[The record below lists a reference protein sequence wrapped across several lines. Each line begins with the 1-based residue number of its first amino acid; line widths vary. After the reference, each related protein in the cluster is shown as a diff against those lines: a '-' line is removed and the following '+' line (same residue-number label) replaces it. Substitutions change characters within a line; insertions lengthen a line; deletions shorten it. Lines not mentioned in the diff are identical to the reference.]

1 MHPPL
6 ATAILLMLMLSIT
19 CLHQPAQAGLAPSL
33 KPHQQ
38 PGVGKHLDPDE
49 VVRFT
54 KSLYK
59 DLGNS
64 WNNATAVA
72 DKYRDKFL
80 ALNATTE
87 GQITQTLGTLFE
99 IRMLDLQA
107 SVRHARRMREVVA
120 AFTEKPSIGASI

>member
-1 MHPPL
+1 MHPSL
-6 ATAILLMLMLSIT
+6 VTAILLMVLSIT

-87 GQITQTLGTLFE
+87 GQITQTLATLFE

-120 AFTEKPSIGASI
+120 AFTEKPPIEVSI

>member
-6 ATAILLMLMLSIT
+6 ISAILLMMLSIT

-107 SVRHARRMREVVA
+107 SVRHARRMREVVS
-120 AFTEKPSIGASI
+120 AFTEKPPTEVSI

>member
-1 MHPPL
+1 MHSPL
-6 ATAILLMLMLSIT
+6 ITAILLMMLSVT
-19 CLHQPAQAGLAPSL
+19 CLNQPAHAGLAPSL

-38 PGVGKHLDPDE
+38 PGPAKHLDPDE

-54 KSLYK
+54 KSLYR

-80 ALNATTE
+80 TLNATTE

-107 SVRHARRMREVVA
+107 SVRHARRMREVIGSFV
-120 AFTEKPSIGASI
+120 EKPAVDARE

>member
-1 MHPPL
+1 MHSPL
-6 ATAILLMLMLSIT
+6 ITAILLMLSLT
-19 CLHQPAQAGLAPSL
+19 CLSQPAQAGLAPSL
-33 KPHQQ
+33 KGHPQAA
-38 PGVGKHLDPDE
+38 KHLDPDE

-107 SVRHARRMREVVA
+107 SVRHARRMREV
-120 AFTEKPSIGASI
+120 IGSFVDKTAQA